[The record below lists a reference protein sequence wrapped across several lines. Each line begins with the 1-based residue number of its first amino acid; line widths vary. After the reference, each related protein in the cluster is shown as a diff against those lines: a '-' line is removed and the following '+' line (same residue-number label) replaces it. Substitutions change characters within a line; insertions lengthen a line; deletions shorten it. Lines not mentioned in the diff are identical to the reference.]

1 MIREAQWDCFD
12 SPTPRAKSLDY
23 RQRGLGEH
31 GDAVC
36 VDSETGP
43 HKSPILRREPLG
55 EEQICSVEHSG
66 TGLDAGSCDL
76 SGPKK
81 PLHHEQRGS
90 REHSDDVHVH
100 LATVVTEASS
110 SNFTPETAYGTI
122 QLSSGAP
129 LPTRSD
135 VPTVRT
141 TLGPT
146 QEPLEVLPTGGDT
159 PTIQMT
165 DIAGDS
171 VISPE
176 ELHFSNNSIN
186 PDDIFDGST
195 FVVGRPLE
203 AILDMIQEGLDHITA
218 YLTDLATCSGQP
230 PQQIFDCFLKQ
241 YAQLNP
247 ANNWNRYSKF
257 FSHYTECELECL
269 WKSGSFTGSIESTPS
284 ATVHKK
290 CYELFKEEY
299 CDTWQDI
306 LLKFEESMQYM
317 ETGKTLIALSKA
329 HGIETAFVMAGSIV
343 NQDVSLRYAYTMPG
357 TEDLTYMCVS
367 EAFHTNKKGK
377 AKEHN
382 DMGCNV
388 VDLTSDND
396 DLVQDNRSD
405 EREDHNLVKRLITTL
420 IESHGQSWASGKL
433 FPWKQLPQ
441 KLGQNALPY
450 GIMDPIGYISSLNPT
465 ANWISLPPRRLS
477 SLVGGGKTTNRTAE
491 DDGHSSSSLS
501 PIPRMLRSMMHK
513 AAVRERDSS
522 GKGAPKSMYGCRKV
536 EVVVTMTAKK
546 LGKRPPSIITIRDS
560 SEPGETNIGVE
571 RMPWMTMLNCF
582 FQTMSKAHLP
592 TNAK

>member
-1 MIREAQWDCFD
+1 MIREAQW
-12 SPTPRAKSLDY
+12 
-23 RQRGLGEH
+23 GLGLILIVLIH
-31 GDAVC
+31 QHQGQ
-36 VDSETGP
+36 SPLTTGREAWGSMAMLCP

-66 TGLDAGSCDL
+66 TGLDTGSCDL

-129 LPTRSD
+129 LPTCSD
-135 VPTVRT
+135 IPTVRT

-241 YAQLNP
+241 YARLNP

-257 FSHYTECELECL
+257 FSHYTECELECR

-290 CYELFKEEY
+290 CYELFKKEY

-343 NQDVSLRYAYTMPG
+343 NQDVSLGYAYTMPG
-357 TEDLTYMCVS
+357 TEDFFMERCHTDTDAIIGHFKVHIYLMVGSCHQQLVVS
-367 EAFHTNKKGK
+367 K
-377 AKEHN
+377 
-382 DMGCNV
+382 
-388 VDLTSDND
+388 
-396 DLVQDNRSD
+396 
-405 EREDHNLVKRLITTL
+405 
-420 IESHGQSWASGKL
+420 SHGQSWASGKL

-465 ANWISLPPRRLS
+465 ANRISLPPRRLS

-491 DDGHSSSSLS
+491 DNGHSSSSLS

-571 RMPWMTMLNCF
+571 RMPWTTMLNCF

>member
-1 MIREAQWDCFD
+1 MIREAQW
-12 SPTPRAKSLDY
+12 
-23 RQRGLGEH
+23 GLGLILIVLIH
-31 GDAVC
+31 QHQGQ
-36 VDSETGP
+36 SPLTTGREAWGSMATLCP

-66 TGLDAGSCDL
+66 TGLDTGSCDL

-129 LPTRSD
+129 LPTCSD
-135 VPTVRT
+135 IPTVCT

-146 QEPLEVLPTGGDT
+146 QEPLEVLPTSGDT

-203 AILDMIQEGLDHITA
+203 AILDMIQE
-218 YLTDLATCSGQP
+218 
-230 PQQIFDCFLKQ
+230 
-241 YAQLNP
+241 
-247 ANNWNRYSKF
+247 
-257 FSHYTECELECL
+257 ECELECL

-290 CYELFKEEY
+290 CYELFKKEY

-306 LLKFEESMQYM
+306 LLKFEES
-317 ETGKTLIALSKA
+317 
-329 HGIETAFVMAGSIV
+329 SIV
-343 NQDVSLRYAYTMPG
+343 NQDAPLGYAYTMPG
-357 TEDLTYMCVS
+357 TEDFFMEHC
-367 EAFHTNKKGK
+367 HTDTNAIISHFKV
-377 AKEHN
+377 HIYL
-382 DMGCNV
+382 MV
-388 VDLTSDND
+388 
-396 DLVQDNRSD
+396 
-405 EREDHNLVKRLITTL
+405 
-420 IESHGQSWASGKL
+420 ESHGQSWASGKL

-441 KLGQNALPY
+441 KLGQNA
-450 GIMDPIGYISSLNPT
+450 
-465 ANWISLPPRRLS
+465 
-477 SLVGGGKTTNRTAE
+477 LVGGGKTTNRTAE

-571 RMPWMTMLNCF
+571 RMPWTTMLNCF